1 MNFLKK
7 IFSPAILTI
16 SFLILIYTFYK
27 SEIHWN
33 GGRRDYFLIY
43 YIISLLLIFLSIITF
58 FINQKIKEYL
68 IISSISIIVS
78 LYLFEGYLIFKDQLS
93 RQHFL
98 KSIPFYDQ
106 LSKDQL
112 LREQLYENQTGKKW
126 DTRTKYEVYK
136 DLKKVNDDIV
146 MSVPPSSYLDKYKN
160 KLTIPLSG
168 ISNSKTIQCNENGYY
183 SINQSDRYGFNN
195 PDEEW
200 DKKEIEYFLI
210 GDSFTQGD
218 CVNIPNDIG
227 SVLRT
232 LSNKSVLN
240 LGYGGNNPLIEFAT
254 IREYLNTNVKKVLW
268 IYYESDLYGL
278 EKELKYKTLMNYLND
293 LTFTQNLKTRQNE
306 INDLTIKRIDE
317 LIEYKYL
324 RYHFKWEEFIKFFN
338 TRNLIL
344 KTLVPAQVLATDLA
358 PEVSPDKVIPL
369 MLMEFKKI
377 LKLTKDLTNKNN
389 SKLYFVYLPTY
400 SQFNEKYKF
409 IHLYDSPEIKESV
422 KDIVNELK
430 IPFID
435 IAKEVFEKEQNPL
448 KLFPFELHAH
458 YNIEGYK
465 KVSEVIYK
473 LTKE

>member
-68 IISSISIIVS
+68 IISSISIIVA
-78 LYLFEGYLIFKDQLS
+78 LYLFEGYLIFKDQLL
-93 RQHFL
+93 RKHCL

-112 LREQLYENQTGKKW
+112 LKEQLYENQTGKKW

-136 DLKKVNDDIV
+136 DLKKVNDKIV
-146 MSVPPSSYLDKYKN
+146 MSVRPNSYLDKYIN

-183 SINQSDRYGFNN
+183 SIYQSDRYGFNN

-210 GDSFTQGD
+210 GDSFTHGD
-218 CVNIPNDIG
+218 CVNRPNDIG

-240 LGYGGNNPLIEFAT
+240 LGYSGNNPLIEFAT

-268 IYYESDLYGL
+268 IYFEGDLDGL

-306 INDLTIKRIDE
+306 INDLAIKKIDE

-324 RYHFKWEEFIKFFN
+324 RYHFNWEEFIKFFN
-338 TRNLIL
+338 TRSLIL
-344 KTLVPAQVLATDLA
+344 KTLAPTQVLATDLA
-358 PEVSPDKVIPL
+358 PEVSPDKVISPV
-369 MLMEFKKI
+369 LMEFKKI

-400 SQFNEKYKF
+400 GQFNEKYKF
-409 IHLYDSPEIKESV
+409 IHFYDSPELKESV

-435 IAKEVFEKEQNPL
+435 IPQEVFEKEQNPL

-473 LTKE
+473 LTKD